1 MSMIVEVPIET
12 EVISDNLQSEE
23 VIIEPDFETNTELQE
38 DITELSKKVES
49 VQSSIDSLSN
59 ETVSFNG
66 ENYNELQLL
75 AEILTTMQQEET
87 VTNDQDIKSLIEAQN
102 QLIVE
107 GSFAVVLSVI
117 ISFAVYIFF
126 NQLSK
131 W

>member
-126 NQLSK
+126 NQLSN

>member
-1 MSMIVEVPIET
+1 MIVEVPIET

>member
-1 MSMIVEVPIET
+1 M
-12 EVISDNLQSEE
+12 
-23 VIIEPDFETNTELQE
+23 
-38 DITELSKKVES
+38 SKKVES

>member
-117 ISFAVYIFF
+117 ISFAVYMFF